1 MRRWSIRQDDGRTSC
16 YGRLMELFD
25 QATNSAAGAPL
36 ADRMRPT
43 TLDGVVGHEEV
54 LGEGSFLRMAIER
67 DAVPSLVL
75 WGGPGTGKTTLG
87 RVIATAAD
95 AVFEPFSAVLG
106 GVKEVRAIIAA
117 AKDRLRL
124 GGRRTILFIDEIH
137 RFNKAQQDALL
148 PHVEDGTVTLIG
160 ATTENPSY
168 ELNSALIS
176 RARVVR
182 LEAHE
187 PETLETLLERAL
199 RDSER
204 GLGDLN
210 VEVAPGV
217 LRALADAAD
226 GDARRA
232 LTLLEQAAYHAHRVG
247 EVLSRELAEVS
258 LSAPSLRHDRAGD
271 GHYDVTSAFIKSM
284 RGSDPDAALYYMA
297 RMLEAGDDPLFLTRR
312 MIIFAAEDVGNADPR
327 ALSVAVEADRA
338 FRVLGMPEGRIV
350 LGQACTYLAT
360 APKSNASYKAI
371 DAAIAAVRS
380 TGSLPVPD
388 ALKGRP
394 LKDDSEYLYPHD
406 HGGHVKQEYL
416 PNRLQGARFYEPTG
430 AGYERHILGRLSQ
443 WRGEGEST

>member
-1 MRRWSIRQDDGRTSC
+1 MSIRQDGRWTSC
-16 YGRLMELFD
+16 YPGPMELFGHAMP
-25 QATNSAAGAPL
+25 QGANAPL
-36 ADRMRPT
+36 AERMRPT
-43 TLDGVVGHEEV
+43 SLDEMVGHDEV
-54 LGEGSFLRMAIER
+54 LGGESFLRIAIDR

-87 RVIATAAD
+87 RVIAEATD

-137 RFNKAQQDALL
+137 RFNKSQQDALL

-168 ELNSALIS
+168 ELNSALVS

-182 LEAHE
+182 LEAHRAE
-187 PETLETLLERAL
+187 DLTVLLGRAL
-199 RDSER
+199 ADTER
-204 GLGDLN
+204 GLGDLG
-210 VEVAPGV
+210 VAAEQSV
-217 LRALADAAD
+217 LEALATAAD

-232 LTLLEQAAYHAHRVG
+232 LTLLEHAVHHAHRVG
-247 EVLSRELAEVS
+247 EPLSLELAEAS

-297 RMLEAGDDPLFLTRR
+297 RMLEGGDDPLFLTRR

-350 LGQACTYLAT
+350 LGQACTYLST
-360 APKSNASYKAI
+360 APKSNAAYLGIDRAI
-371 DAAIAAVRS
+371 EAVRS

-388 ALKGRP
+388 KLRGKP
-394 LKDDSEYLYPHD
+394 LEKDSPYVYPHD
-406 HGGHVKQEYL
+406 HGGFVRQSYL
-416 PNRLQGARFYEPTG
+416 PQKLKDARFYEPKD
-430 AGYERHILGRLSQ
+430 AGYEAHIRSRLAK
-443 WRGEGEST
+443 WRGEPSG

>member
-1 MRRWSIRQDDGRTSC
+1 MSIRQDGRWTSC
-16 YGRLMELFD
+16 YGGPMELFD
-25 QATNSAAGAPL
+25 HAMPQGANAPL
-36 ADRMRPT
+36 AERMRPT
-43 TLDGVVGHEEV
+43 SLDEMVGHAEV
-54 LGEGSFLRMAIER
+54 LGGESFLRIAIDR

-87 RVIATAAD
+87 RVIAEATD

-137 RFNKAQQDALL
+137 RFNKSQQDALL

-168 ELNSALIS
+168 ELNSALVS

-182 LEAHE
+182 LEAHRAE
-187 PETLETLLERAL
+187 DLTVLLGRAL
-199 RDSER
+199 ADPER
-204 GLGDLN
+204 GLGDLG
-210 VEVAPGV
+210 VAADQSV
-217 LRALADAAD
+217 LEALATAAD

-232 LTLLEQAAYHAHRVG
+232 LTLLEHAVHHAHRVG
-247 EVLSRELAEVS
+247 ETLTLELAEAS

-297 RMLEAGDDPLFLTRR
+297 RMLEGGDDPLFLTRR

-350 LGQACTYLAT
+350 LGQACTYLST
-360 APKSNASYKAI
+360 APKSNAAYLGI
-371 DAAIAAVRS
+371 DRAIAAVRS

-388 ALKGRP
+388 KLRGKP
-394 LKDDSEYLYPHD
+394 LEKDSPYVYPHD
-406 HGGHVKQEYL
+406 HGGFVRQSYL
-416 PNRLQGARFYEPTG
+416 PQKLENARFYEPKE
-430 AGYERHILGRLSQ
+430 AGYEAHIRSRLAK
-443 WRGEGEST
+443 WRGEPSG

>member
-1 MRRWSIRQDDGRTSC
+1 
-16 YGRLMELFD
+16 MELFD
-25 QATNSAAGAPL
+25 YAQATPANAPL
-36 ADRMRPT
+36 AERMRPT
-43 TLDGVVGHEEV
+43 TLDEMVGHGDV
-54 LGEGSFLRMAIER
+54 LGAGSFLRIAISE

-87 RVIATAAD
+87 RVIAHATD

-160 ATTENPSY
+160 ATTENPSF
-168 ELNSALIS
+168 ELNSALVS

-182 LEAHE
+182 LESLQAE
-187 PETLETLLERAL
+187 DLGILLERAL
-199 RDSER
+199 VDEER
-204 GLGDLN
+204 GLGKYG
-210 VEVAPGV
+210 VVAQEGV
-217 LRALADAAD
+217 LSALARAAD

-232 LTLLEQAAYHAHRVG
+232 LTLLEHAVHHASRTKSALTN
-247 EVLSRELAEVS
+247 EVAQEALSE
-258 LSAPSLRHDRAGD
+258 PSLRHDRAGD
-271 GHYDVTSAFIKSM
+271 DHYDVSSAFIKSL

-312 MIIFAAEDVGNADPR
+312 MIIFASEDVGNADPR

-360 APKSNASYKAI
+360 APKSNASYLAI
-371 DAAIAAVRS
+371 DRAMDSVKQ
-380 TGSLPVPD
+380 TGSLPVPPHIRNAPT
-388 ALKGRP
+388 ALAKELGHGAGYR
-394 LKDDSEYLYPHD
+394 YPHD
-406 HGGHVKQEYL
+406 FGGHVVQDYL
-416 PNRLQGARFYEPTG
+416 PEALLGTHFYEPTLN
-430 AGYERHILGRLSQ
+430 GYEAHLAARLAQ
-443 WRGEGEST
+443 WRGAGQGEEP

>member
-1 MRRWSIRQDDGRTSC
+1 
-16 YGRLMELFD
+16 MELFD
-25 QATNSAAGAPL
+25 HHQTHVQGAPL
-36 ADRMRPT
+36 AERMRPSR
-43 TLDGVVGHEEV
+43 LDQMVGHEDV

-182 LEAHE
+182 LEPHE
-187 PETLETLLERAL
+187 PESLAALMRRAL
-199 RDSER
+199 EDRQA
-204 GLGDLN
+204 GLGELG
-210 VEVAPGV
+210 VEAEDDV
-217 LRALADAAD
+217 LESLARASD

-232 LTLLEQAAYHAHRVG
+232 LTLLEHAAHHAHRVG
-247 EVLSRELAEVS
+247 QPLTQELAEAS

-271 GHYDVTSAFIKSM
+271 AHYDVASAFIKSM

-297 RMLEAGDDPLFLTRR
+297 RMLEGGDDPLFLTRR
-312 MIIFAAEDVGNADPR
+312 MIIFASEDIGNADPR

-350 LGQACTYLAT
+350 LGQACTYLAC
-360 APKSNASYKAI
+360 APKSNAAYKAI
-371 DAAIAAVRS
+371 DAALASVRE

-388 ALKGRP
+388 HLKSRP
-394 LKDDSEYLYPHD
+394 LKSESAYLYPHD
-406 HGGHVKQEYL
+406 HGGHVVQQHL
-416 PNRLQGARFYEPTG
+416 PELLAGARFYVPKE
-430 AGYERHILGRLSQ
+430 AGYESHLRARLRA
-443 WRGEGEST
+443 WRGEGEG

>member
-1 MRRWSIRQDDGRTSC
+1 MSIRQDGARTSC
-16 YGRLMELFD
+16 YPTGMELFD
-25 QATNSAAGAPL
+25 HAMARGANAPL
-36 ADRMRPT
+36 AERMRPSS
-43 TLDGVVGHEEV
+43 LDEMVGHGEV
-54 LGEGSFLRMAIER
+54 LGAGSFLRIAIER

-87 RVIATAAD
+87 RVIAEATD

-106 GVKEVRAIIAA
+106 GVKEVRAIIAS

-168 ELNSALIS
+168 ELNSALVS

-182 LEAHE
+182 LESHTAE
-187 PETLETLLERAL
+187 DLAVLLGRAL
-199 RDSER
+199 TDTER
-204 GLGDLN
+204 GLGEL
-210 VEVAPGV
+210 EVGAGEGV
-217 LRALADAAD
+217 LEALAGAAD

-232 LTLLEQAAYHAHRVG
+232 LTLLEHAVHHAHRVG
-247 EVLSRELAEVS
+247 EGLSLELAEAS

-284 RGSDPDAALYYMA
+284 RGSDADAALYYMA
-297 RMLEAGDDPLFLTRR
+297 RMLEGGDDPLFLTRR
-312 MIIFAAEDVGNADPR
+312 MMIFASEDIGNADPR

-360 APKSNASYKAI
+360 APKSNAAYLGI
-371 DAAIAAVRS
+371 DRALEAVRN
-380 TGSLPVPD
+380 TGSLAVPD
-388 ALKGRP
+388 MLKNRP
-394 LKDDSEYLYPHD
+394 LQKESSYVYPHD
-406 HGGHVKQEYL
+406 RNGFVKQSYL
-416 PNRLQGARFYEPTG
+416 PEKLAGARFYEPKES
-430 AGYERHILGRLSQ
+430 GYETHIRSRMAKWREDTSQ
-443 WRGEGEST
+443 